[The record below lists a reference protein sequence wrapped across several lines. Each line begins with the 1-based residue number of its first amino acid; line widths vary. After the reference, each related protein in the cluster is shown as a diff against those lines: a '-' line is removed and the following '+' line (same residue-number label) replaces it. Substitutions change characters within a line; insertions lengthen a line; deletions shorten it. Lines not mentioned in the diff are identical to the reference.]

1 MIIQVQTRALLTL
14 LATAILG
21 PLTAR
26 AQAPTPMQPLI
37 GFLNSMSPSPAAPLL
52 GAFRAGLEEGGYA
65 EGRNVVIEYRWAEG
79 QYDRLPALAGD
90 LVRRKVSVI
99 AATGGAVSA
108 RAAKDATATSTIPV
122 VFLGGANPVGDGL
135 VTSFSRPGGN
145 ITGVSTYTSDLA
157 PKRIQLLRDLMP
169 NAKKVAILTNPD
181 NLTGNDLEDI
191 ATAAASAKLQTIAL
205 KAKTLGDFESVFM
218 EGINQGAEALLV
230 SSDPFFTSRRDK
242 IIQLAALHKLP
253 TGYAW
258 REYVKDGGLMSYG
271 TSLPGSYHQVGQY
284 VAQVLRGAKPSD
296 LPVQNPTRFLLTV
309 NLTTAKTLGLTVP
322 RLVLANANELI
333 E

>member
-1 MIIQVQTRALLTL
+1 
-14 LATAILG
+14 
-21 PLTAR
+21 
-26 AQAPTPMQPLI
+26 
-37 GFLNSMSPSPAAPLL
+37 MSPGPAAPLVA
-52 GAFRAGLEEGGYA
+52 AFRAGLEESGYA
-65 EGRNVVIEYRWAEG
+65 EGRNVIIEFRWAEG
-79 QYDRLPALAGD
+79 QYDRLPALADD

-108 RAAKDATATSTIPV
+108 RAAKDATTTIPI

-135 VTSFSRPGGN
+135 VNSFSRPGGN

-157 PKRIQLLRDLMP
+157 SKRVQLLRDLMP
-169 NAKKVAILTNPD
+169 KAKRVAILTNPD
-181 NLTGNDLEDI
+181 NLTGNDLQDI
-191 ATAAASAKLQTIAL
+191 ATAAAGAQLQTIDL
-205 KAKTLGDFESVFM
+205 KAKTLGEFESVFM

-242 IIQLAALHKLP
+242 IIQLAARHNLP

-258 REYVKDGGLMSYG
+258 REYVKDGGLISYG

-284 VAQVLRGAKPSD
+284 VGQVLRGAKPAD
-296 LPVQNPTRFLLTV
+296 LPVQNPTKFLLAV
-309 NLTTAKTLGLTVP
+309 NLTTAKKLGLTIP
-322 RLVLANANELI
+322 RIVLANANEFT